1 MDGLTIIDRV
11 RGLLS
16 PREPD
21 VVRQAKLE
29 RERSDRESQAWD
41 KTEEE
46 LRERLVFPLESVR
59 LGTREQH

>member
-1 MDGLTIIDRV
+1 MNGLTIIDRV

-29 RERSDRESQAWD
+29 RERSDRESRAWD

-59 LGTREQH
+59 LGIREQH